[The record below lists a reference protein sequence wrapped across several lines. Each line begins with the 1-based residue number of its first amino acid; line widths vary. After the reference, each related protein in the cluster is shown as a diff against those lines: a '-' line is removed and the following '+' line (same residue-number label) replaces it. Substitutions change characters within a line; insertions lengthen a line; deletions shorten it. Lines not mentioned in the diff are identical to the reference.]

1 MALLV
6 HPGDRYPAQIQALIV
21 LEPTKSSE
29 VAKCPILSPLFAL
42 IMLDHGSKIFS
53 LLFLAFFP
61 RGSHTAN
68 MPEMFDYIVVGG
80 GTAGMA
86 VASRLSED
94 PALTV
99 LVLEAGGTGVNNT
112 GISIPGLVGTTLGTD
127 VDWKYST
134 VPQSNQRQ
142 VYYPRGKVLGGSSA
156 INFLIN
162 TKAEKND
169 YNAIENLGNP
179 GWGWSEMDRAS
190 KKSEQFII
198 PEPDSPFPFNP
209 IYHGLSGPAANS
221 FPKYVP
227 PQFKPYFPAA
237 VLATVPNRAIETTDP
252 FGGDLEGAYIFPSA
266 IDAMSGRVTSATAYY
281 LPIQSRSNLVVRT
294 DALVSKLISKRT
306 EGQALQIVGV
316 EYSSFGTVSRAMV
329 NKEVIMS
336 SGSIGTPAI
345 LERSGIGK
353 ASILQSLNIPVV
365 LDLPAVGSNLADH
378 PALLGTYRLR
388 SGIVSSDDL
397 LRNATFAAE
406 QTSIYMQTGGGLL
419 SHGISVLDYQTLK
432 SIVSPEELLVG
443 MKLLKRDP
451 STMSENQFT
460 AISDRILNGVAVE
473 FLLINA
479 FFEADNLPDPNT
491 SYLTIATTLQHPL
504 SRGSSHI
511 NGQDPAQSPL
521 IDPGFL
527 SHPFD
532 AWLMVQAA
540 KHARKIMSQPQ
551 YKNVILNEHYPGP
564 SVQTDAE
571 WLKSVKSRV
580 RTEYHPIGTS
590 SMMPQNQ
597 AGVVDPQLKV
607 YGTQN
612 LRVCSSNQIGAHPA
626 MTVYAIAEKAA
637 EMILKSRTGS
647 ISALRNVLWALLS

>member
-1 MALLV
+1 
-6 HPGDRYPAQIQALIV
+6 
-21 LEPTKSSE
+21 
-29 VAKCPILSPLFAL
+29 
-42 IMLDHGSKIFS
+42 
-53 LLFLAFFP
+53 
-61 RGSHTAN
+61 

-112 GISIPGLVGTTLGTD
+112 GISITGISRTSSGTTLGTD

-134 VPQSNQRQ
+134 VPQSGANQRQ

-329 NKEVIMS
+329 NKEVVMS

-612 LRVCSSNQIGAHPA
+612 LRVVDASVLPIQIGAHPA

-637 EMILKSRTGS
+637 EMILKSRT
-647 ISALRNVLWALLS
+647 

>member
-1 MALLV
+1 HLSTGRFSWSHCSHHLKL
-6 HPGDRYPAQIQALIV
+6 HRWIFS
-21 LEPTKSSE
+21 SSE
-29 VAKCPILSPLFAL
+29 TSSMDILRLPISSVFHPVLNLCPDL
-42 IMLDHGSKIFS
+42 
-53 LLFLAFFP
+53 
-61 RGSHTAN
+61 SHTAAT
-68 MPEMFDYIVVGG
+68 PDIFDYIVVGG

-99 LVLEAGGTGVNNT
+99 LVLEAGGTGANNT
-112 GISIPGLVGTTLGTD
+112 GIGIPGLAGSTRGTEI
-127 VDWKYST
+127 DWKYST
-134 VPQSNQRQ
+134 VPQSGANQRQ
-142 VYYPRGKVLGGSSA
+142 VSYPTGKVLGGSSA
-156 INFLIN
+156 LNFMIS
-162 TKAEKND
+162 TKAEKDD

-179 GWGWSEMDRAS
+179 GWGWSEIDRAS
-190 KKSEQFII
+190 KKSEKLII
-198 PEPDSPFPFNP
+198 PAADSPFPYNP
-209 IYHGLSGPAANS
+209 IYHGFSGPVENS

-237 VLATVPNRAIETTDP
+237 VSATAPNRAIETTDP

-281 LPIQSRSNLVVRT
+281 LPIQSRCNLVVRT
-294 DALVSKLISKRT
+294 DALVSKLISRKT

-329 NKEVIMS
+329 NKEVVMS

-365 LDLPAVGSNLADH
+365 LDLPAVGANLADH
-378 PALLGTYRLR
+378 PVLQGTYRLR

-397 LRNATFAAE
+397 RRNATFAAE
-406 QTSIYMQTGGGLL
+406 QTSIYMKTGGGLL
-419 SHGISVLDYQTLK
+419 SHGISVLDYQTLE

-451 STMSENQFT
+451 SAMSRNQFT

-473 FLLINA
+473 FLLLNA
-479 FFEADNLPDPNT
+479 FFEADDPPDPNT
-491 SYLTIATTLQHPL
+491 SYLVIATTLQHPL

-511 NGQDPAQSPL
+511 NSKDPSQSPL

-540 KHARKIMSQPQ
+540 KHARKIMAQPQ

-571 WLKSVKSRV
+571 WIESAKSRV
-580 RTEYHPIGTS
+580 RSEFHPIGTS
-590 SMMPQNQ
+590 CMMPQNES
-597 AGVVDPQLKV
+597 GVVDPQLKV

-612 LRVCSSNQIGAHPA
+612 LRVVDASIIPIQISAHLA
-626 MTVYAIAEKAA
+626 ITVYAIAEKAA
-637 EMILKSRTGS
+637 ELIL
-647 ISALRNVLWALLS
+647 